1 MNFNKRVAF
10 HTLGCKVNQYETESI
25 KNQLLK
31 KGYEEVSFDN
41 ESDIY
46 IINSCTV
53 TSIADR
59 KTRNML
65 RRAKKVNPN
74 GKVIVTGCYA
84 QTNSREILEIEDV
97 DYVID
102 NKNKSNIVNFIDAIE
117 NLSYEREKQGD
128 IFKEKEY
135 QEYEFATLREMTRA
149 YVKIQDGCNQ
159 FCSYCKIPYAR
170 GKSRSRKK
178 ENILNEIQKLVDDGF
193 KEIILIGINL
203 GAYGEDFKEK
213 DSFENLVR
221 DILKIEK
228 LKRIR
233 IGSVYPDKLSD
244 EFISLFEN
252 PKMAKHLHISL
263 QSCDDTVLRNM
274 RRNYG
279 AALIEERLLKLK
291 EKVKNIEFTADVIV
305 GFPKENDEMFKNTYK
320 IIEKI
325 GFSNLHI
332 FQYSDREGTIASNM
346 SEKNDAK
353 TKKSRATEL
362 ENLKNKMFL
371 EHREKYL
378 GKILEILIEEKKIE
392 KEIIDGKEVEKEVF
406 YGYSDNYL
414 KVKCL
419 ASNDKNFEVSQL
431 LRLKISALEGDILIG
446 EKGE

>member
-31 KGYEEVSFDN
+31 KGYTEVTFEEK
-41 ESDIY
+41 SDIY

-65 RRAKKVNPN
+65 RRAKKINPAA
-74 GKVIVTGCYA
+74 KVIVTGCYA

-102 NKNKSNIVNFIDAIE
+102 NKNKSNIINFVEAIE
-117 NLSYEREKQGD
+117 DISYHYPKQKNGD
-128 IFKEKEY
+128 IFQEKDY

-178 ENILNEIQKLVDDGF
+178 ENILAEIKKLVADGF

-213 DSFENLVR
+213 DSFENLMK
-221 DILKIEK
+221 DILKVEN
-228 LKRIR
+228 LERIR
-233 IGSVYPDKLSD
+233 IGSVYPDKISD
-244 EFISLFEN
+244 DFMKLFEN
-252 PKMAKHLHISL
+252 PKMARHLHISL

-279 AALIEERLLKLK
+279 ATLIEERLLKLK
-291 EKVKNIEFTADVIV
+291 EKIKDIEFTADVIV
-305 GFPKENDEMFKNTYK
+305 GFPKETEEMFENSYSLIK
-320 IIEKI
+320 KI

-332 FQYSDREGTIASNM
+332 FQYSDREGTIANNM
-346 SEKNDAK
+346 PDKVDTK
-353 TKKSRATEL
+353 TKKARAVKL
-362 ENLKNKMFL
+362 EELKNKMFQESRKKYKNKVL
-371 EHREKYL
+371 EV
-378 GKILEILIEEKKIE
+378 LIEEE
-392 KEIIDGKEVEKEVF
+392 KDGIF
-406 YGYSDNYL
+406 LGYTDNYL
-414 KVKCL
+414 KVKTK
-419 ASNDKNFEVSQL
+419 ARNKDKIKINQIIN
-431 LRLKISALEGDILIG
+431 LKITDIDGDVLIG
-446 EKGE
+446 SEVD